1 MLNLV
6 DFLNC
11 TASSEKI
18 EAHFAGHCE
27 DTFEL
32 REHKFE
38 RPEHEYSV
46 ISIFSMYDRDL
57 KDSYLEVTLNYL
69 GEDENYAKSN

>member
-1 MLNLV
+1 MISLV
-6 DFLNC
+6 DLLVC

-18 EAHFAGHCE
+18 HAHFAGHCE
-27 DTFEL
+27 NTFNL

-46 ISIFSMYDRDL
+46 LSIFSMYDRDL
-57 KDSYLEVTLNYL
+57 KDSYLEVTLKHD
-69 GEDENYAKSN
+69 GEDSNYDEC